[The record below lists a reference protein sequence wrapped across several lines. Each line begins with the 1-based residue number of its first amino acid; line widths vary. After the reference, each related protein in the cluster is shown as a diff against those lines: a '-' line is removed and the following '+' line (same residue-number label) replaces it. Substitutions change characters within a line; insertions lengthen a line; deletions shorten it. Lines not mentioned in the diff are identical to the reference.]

1 MIRKNIPHWTKFPE
15 FESCLFFVQKLDELL
30 FDYTIDTYK
39 HQALNTILLIREALI
54 IYDVIDEGYSDNQNI
69 KAILEEL
76 NSKYSHDI
84 IAKSLVKDE
93 YNLYL
98 PITDF
103 ENNTENKLK
112 LELLR
117 HKLRGASY
125 ISKCK
130 ELLIEAISKNAKRD
144 ISNLTSSLIT
154 TLKAAGYSQT
164 YLFKKTQES
173 FYDFNKEINS
183 VNQIESFLNIFDL
196 KSRTFDVLFKASSL
210 YLEIQSSCKSFNIEI
225 HKTIPRHFVDH
236 DVKFTH
242 KKINNDIYILCKD
255 IDAKDGIKA
264 RYFAERLTDK
274 ISNLFIFFHHKE
286 KPKISNESLVYDK
299 TNKGLFKASE
309 QTSPMTKGF
318 DLKPKKAAL
327 RLNEV
332 LKNFGVSKDSF
343 ERIDKAIDLHG
354 IAVDNRNVENQLL
367 NLWISFET
375 LIQGN
380 DKKGKVHQ
388 VIDCIMPIIKSSYVK
403 MLLDDAVKSLSRWN
417 GLKLASLLSQIQI
430 GNTATEKTYALILS
444 EECEQSR
451 IELGKALNDF
461 PLLRNRIFE
470 LNRNLH
476 KGSKMLD
483 TISEH
488 DRRVQWQIRRIYR
501 TRNLIVHKGGSFI
514 NADILVENAHTYF
527 DIFINKLYALVINGK
542 QINTIEQGIKEME
555 LEWIRKEKFLTKHKN
570 DSITLANVLEF
581 VV

>member
-1 MIRKNIPHWTKFPE
+1 MIRKNIPHWAKFPE
-15 FESCLFFVQKLDELL
+15 FEPCLFFVQKLDELL

-39 HQALNTILLIREALI
+39 HQALNTILLISEALT

-76 NSKYSHDI
+76 NVKYSQDI
-84 IAKSLVKDE
+84 IAKAIVNDE

-103 ENNTENKLK
+103 ENITENKLK

-117 HKLRGASY
+117 HKLRGSSY
-125 ISKCK
+125 IAKCK
-130 ELLIEAISKNAKRD
+130 ELLLNAISKNAKRD

-164 YLFKKTQES
+164 YLFKKTQET
-173 FYDFNKEINS
+173 FYDFDNEINS
-183 VNQIESFLNIFDL
+183 LKQIEAFLDIFDL
-196 KSRTFDVLFKASSL
+196 KARKFDVLFKASNL

-225 HKTIPRHFVDH
+225 HRAIPKYFINQ

-242 KKINNDIYILCKD
+242 RKINNDIYILCKD
-255 IDAKDGIKA
+255 IQARDGIKA
-264 RYFAERLTDK
+264 RYYAERLIDK
-274 ISNLFIFFHHKE
+274 ISNLFIFFHHKQ
-286 KPKISNESLVYDK
+286 KPKISNESLVYDQI
-299 TNKGLFKASE
+299 NKDLFKVSE

-318 DLKPKKAAL
+318 DLKPQKAAI

-388 VIDCIMPIIKSSYVK
+388 VIDCVMPIIKSSYVK

-417 GLKLASLLSQIQI
+417 SLKLASVLSRIPI
-430 GNTATEKTYALILS
+430 GESAAEKTYGLILS
-444 EECEQSR
+444 EECEDLR
-451 IELGKALNDF
+451 IELGKLLNDF

-470 LNRNLH
+470 LNQNLH
-476 KGSKMLD
+476 KGSKMLG

-488 DRRVQWQIRRIYR
+488 EMRVQWQIRRIYR

-555 LEWIRKEKFLTKHKN
+555 LEWIRKEKVLTKHKN
-570 DSITLANVLEF
+570 NPITLANVLEF
-581 VV
+581 VK